1 MRVAVIG
8 SGNIGGT
15 LGRAWD
21 RAGHEV
27 VFGVRDTADRKVVAA
42 LGDAPHATAASVAD
56 AVRGAAAVLFA
67 VPGAVLGDVVSDLGS
82 ALGSAVLI
90 DASNNMAGGPMD
102 GTATIRAAVPRA
114 SVYRAFNSLGW
125 ENFAEPRFGG
135 VAADLFY
142 CGPDGDG
149 DTVVSQLITDVG
161 LRPVRVGD
169 LDQVEVV
176 DSVTRLWFALSRTR
190 GRHLAFKV
198 LEG

>member
-8 SGNIGGT
+8 AGNIGGT

-21 RAGHEV
+21 RAGHDV
-27 VFGVRDTADRKVVAA
+27 VFGVRDAADPKVAA
-42 LGDAPHATAASVAD
+42 LLGDARHASAAPVAD
-56 AVRGAAAVLFA
+56 AVQAAAAVLLA
-67 VPGAVLGDVVSDLGS
+67 VPGAALADVVEGLGAS
-82 ALGSAVLI
+82 LSSAVLI

-102 GTATIRAAVPRA
+102 GTATILAAVPNA
-114 SVYRAFNSLGW
+114 TVFRAFNSLGW
-125 ENFAEPRFGG
+125 ENFADPTFGG

-142 CGPDGDG
+142 CGPDGDA
-149 DTVVSQLITDVG
+149 DAVAAQLIADVG

-176 DSVTRLWFALSRTR
+176 DAVTRLWFALSRQR